1 MNTFFSTGNK
11 RNYDDFKKQI
21 PLEIQSMFDSL
32 REFCISIGDNV
43 IEDVRM
49 HRVVFCKSITF
60 RWFVDIEPENDTI
73 LLKIQRSRKEPQK
86 IIRIKPNENLDEVK
100 EFLKDAFDTIR

>member
-1 MNTFFSTGNK
+1 MNSFFSTGSK
-11 RNYDDFKKQI
+11 RNYNDFKKQI
-21 PLEIQSMFDSL
+21 PSEVQSMFDSL

-49 HRVVFCKSITF
+49 HRIVFCKSITF
-60 RWFVDIEPENDTI
+60 RWFVDIEPKNDTV

-86 IIRIKPNENLDEVK
+86 TIRLKPNENLEQIK
-100 EFLKDAFDTIR
+100 EILKDAFDTIR

>member
-11 RNYDDFKKQI
+11 RDYADFKKQI
-21 PLEIQSMFDSL
+21 PSQIQSLFDSL
-32 REFCISIGDNV
+32 REFCLSIGDNV

-49 HRVVFCKSITF
+49 HRIVFCKSITF
-60 RWFVDIEPENDTI
+60 RWFVDIEPENETI

-86 IIRIKPNENLDEVK
+86 IIRLKPNESLEQVK
-100 EFLKDAFDTIR
+100 EILKDAFNTIR

>member
-11 RNYDDFKKQI
+11 RSYADFKKQI
-21 PLEIQSMFDSL
+21 PSQIQSLFDSL
-32 REFCISIGDNV
+32 REFCFSLGDNV

-49 HRVVFCKSITF
+49 HRIVFCKSITF
-60 RWFVDIEPENDTI
+60 RWFVDIEPENDTV

-86 IIRIKPNENLDEVK
+86 TIRLKPNENLEQIK
-100 EFLKDAFDTIR
+100 EILKDAFDTIR